1 MDCRN
6 LVGNCLSRNPEGKMM
21 KRVVIL
27 GGGESGTGAAILAKV
42 KGYDVFVSDAGAL
55 KDKYKTNL
63 IAEEISFEEGS
74 HSEDI
79 VLNADVIIKSPG
91 IPDKADL
98 IKKAKAKGIE
108 IIDEIEFAFRFTS
121 AKIIAITGTNGKTT
135 TTLLTYHLLKSA
147 GLNVALAGNVG
158 ESFARKVATNDFDWF
173 VLEVS
178 SFQLDGTK
186 TFRPDVATLLNITP
200 DHLDRYEY
208 KMENYVNS
216 KFQITRNMT
225 DNGSFIYYKDDV
237 VTGMEVEKRKFECG
251 LLPVSWKD
259 GAVVIPPSGVR
270 GRGQAFFDGT
280 QMNFGVAGSPFKV
293 SQSDTTLKGP
303 HNLINTM
310 AAVSAACLAGVSV
323 DAIRAALKTF
333 KNAPHRLESVGT
345 INGVEFV
352 NDSKATNV
360 DSVVYALGSYSQ
372 PLVWIA
378 GGIDKGNDYNIIK
391 ADVQKKVHTLICL
404 GKENQKLKDF
414 FGSIVKSVKETQSVK
429 ELVRIG
435 LESAKKG
442 DVVLLSPACA
452 SFDLFKNYE
461 DRGNQFREAVQELKS
476 EVESKSVSV

>member
-6 LVGNCLSRNPEGKMM
+6 FVGNCLSRNPEGKMM

-55 KDKYKTNL
+55 KDKYKTDL
-63 IAEEISFEEGS
+63 IAEEIRFEEGS
-74 HSEDI
+74 HSEEI
-79 VLNADVIIKSPG
+79 ILNADVIIKSPG

-158 ESFARKVATNDFDWF
+158 ESFARKVATGDFDWF

-186 TFRPDVATLLNITP
+186 TFRPDVAVLLNITP

-216 KFQITRNMT
+216 KFQITQNMV
-225 DNGSFIYYKDDV
+225 DSGSFIYYKNDA
-237 VTGMEVEKRKFECG
+237 VTGSEVSKRKFNAK
-251 LLPVSWKD
+251 LISVSLNDSK
-259 GAVVIPPSGVR
+259 ATN
-270 GRGQAFFDGT
+270 FFDGT

-293 SQSDTTLKGP
+293 SQSETTLKGP

-461 DRGNQFREAVQELKS
+461 DRGSQFREAVKELKI
-476 EVESKSVSV
+476 EVESKSISV